1 MEQHNDFETDPITTE
16 VLRNKLEGIANEMQ
30 STLFRSSFSP
40 IVKEGLDASASLFT
54 IDGETLAQAIAL
66 PFHLATLIP
75 IVKKIIE
82 EFQLDQMADKDIYI
96 MNDPYMGGTH
106 LPDIALVMPIFS
118 GGELIAFSAAMTHH
132 QDVGGMSPG
141 SVPTNATEI
150 FQEGIRI
157 PPLKYSDKGVIND
170 TLLKIL
176 KLNVRLPDSF
186 EGDLNAQ
193 IAACEIGRRR
203 ISDLEVRYSAK
214 VLKNIFLDLLNRSES
229 MTRQAI
235 MALPDGTHA
244 YFDYLDNDGIDLDTP
259 IKIEVSVRVMGDS
272 VEIDF
277 SGTSQQVRGPFN
289 LMPSGAYAA
298 AYFAVH
304 ALTDPNIP
312 TNGGCFR
319 PIKLLLPEKSI
330 VNPEEPAPV
339 NARTS
344 TMKRVAGCITGALGQ
359 FVPERAPA
367 DAAGEM
373 LLLAFG
379 GDRVDGS
386 RYVVGELIAS
396 GSGASEGMDG
406 VDVIET
412 DGTNCMN
419 LPVEALEMDVPIR
432 VHKTELNTGSGGSGK
447 FRGGLGLVREYEI
460 LHGTVIFTHRGE
472 RHSHPARGL
481 MGGESGGKAYSKIQ
495 RYDGKEIV
503 IKSKTVE
510 TLRIGD
516 RISVQTAGGGGYGR
530 PADRPDYLKKNDVA
544 DRKTFDH

>member
-16 VLRNKLEGIANEMQ
+16 VVRNKLEGIANEMQ

-432 VHKTELNTGSGGSGK
+432 VHKTELNTGSGGAGK

-510 TLRIGD
+510 TLGIGD

>member
-1 MEQHNDFETDPITTE
+1 M
-16 VLRNKLEGIANEMQ
+16 RNKLEGIANEMQ

-176 KLNVRLPDSF
+176 KLNVRLPASF

-472 RHSHPARGL
+472 RYSHPARGL

>member
-16 VLRNKLEGIANEMQ
+16 VVRNKLEGIANEMQ

>member
-16 VLRNKLEGIANEMQ
+16 VVRNKLEGIANEMQ

-432 VHKTELNTGSGGSGK
+432 VHKTELNTGSGGAGK

-516 RISVQTAGGGGYGR
+516 RISVQTAGGGGYGS

>member
-1 MEQHNDFETDPITTE
+1 MEQHNDFEADPITTE
-16 VLRNKLEGIANEMQ
+16 VVRNKLEGIANEMQ

-481 MGGESGGKAYSKIQ
+481 MGGEPGGKAYSKIK

>member
-16 VLRNKLEGIANEMQ
+16 VVRNKLEGIANEMQ

-229 MTRQAI
+229 MTKQAI

-481 MGGESGGKAYSKIQ
+481 MGGESGGKAYSKIK

>member
-510 TLRIGD
+510 TLGIGD

>member
-16 VLRNKLEGIANEMQ
+16 VVRNKLEGIANEMQ

-229 MTRQAI
+229 MTKQAI

>member
-16 VLRNKLEGIANEMQ
+16 VVRNKLEGIANEMQ

-229 MTRQAI
+229 MTKQAI

-432 VHKTELNTGSGGSGK
+432 VHKTELNTGSGGAGK

>member
-1 MEQHNDFETDPITTE
+1 MGQHNDFETDPITTE
-16 VLRNKLEGIANEMQ
+16 VVRNKLEGIANEMQ

-432 VHKTELNTGSGGSGK
+432 VHKTELNTGSGGAGK